1 MKTAICY
8 YSTHHGNTLQVARAM
23 TRGYDVD
30 FFDLSTQREAALAD
44 YDLVG
49 FASGIYGFAFHP
61 SVVAFARKYL
71 PQGKAV
77 FFVYTYGIAKGTGAK
92 EIAKVS
98 REKSARILGEFSC
111 RGYNTFGPFKLMG
124 GSGKGRPTQED
135 FHRAGD
141 FFKNIV
147 DKL

>member
-23 TRGYDVD
+23 TQGYDVD

-92 EIAKVS
+92 EITKVS

-124 GSGKGRPTQED
+124 GSGTGRPTQED